1 MNDIQRLSRESSV
14 SVRIARQ
21 IVELIGA
28 GTFGVGV
35 KLPSEMELAR
45 QFGVSRPSV
54 REALGALQFAGYVE
68 SVRGSGTHVISTS
81 GSAGLSGAA
90 ASSLPMTAA
99 LDVFE
104 ARLLVEPHV
113 AALAAKNPVADKIDD
128 AAELVEGM
136 HLVVHEPG
144 LHAATDLRIHRA
156 IADICPNEV
165 MRSHAIQ
172 LLDLAASPTLEK
184 VRNEAWE
191 EEVLPTIWGDQHQ
204 EVLHAIAARDPQAA
218 AEASW
223 VHLVSAVLRA
233 LDVLAADPAIDE
245 AAVRRVQSLAE
256 RGPVLPHAMMSR
268 PVRPSG
274 FRLADEDGTS

>member
-1 MNDIQRLSRESSV
+1 MSDIRRLSRESSV
-14 SVRIARQ
+14 SVRIAQQ

-28 GTFGVGV
+28 GTFGVGA

-68 SVRGSGTHVISTS
+68 SVRGSGTHVISAS
-81 GSAGLSGAA
+81 GSAGRTEPVVADLSI
-90 ASSLPMTAA
+90 ASA
-99 LDVFE
+99 LNVFE
-104 ARLLVEPHV
+104 ARLLIEPHV
-113 AALAAKNPVADKIDD
+113 AALAAKHPVTDKIDD

-156 IADICPNEV
+156 IAHICPNEV
-165 MRSHAIQ
+165 MRSHALH

-184 VRNEAWE
+184 VRIEAWKE
-191 EEVLPTIWGDQHQ
+191 QLLPSIWGDQHQ
-204 EVLHAIAARDPQAA
+204 QVLHAIAAHDPQAA
-218 AEASW
+218 AEATW
-223 VHLVSAVLRA
+223 VHLVSAVLSA

-245 AAVRRVQSLAE
+245 EAVRRVQALAE
-256 RGPVLPHAMMSR
+256 NGPVLPHGEFSR
-268 PVRPSG
+268 AHSHRRG
-274 FRLADEDGTS
+274 DGDHA

>member
-1 MNDIQRLSRESSV
+1 MSDIQRLSRESSV
-14 SVRIARQ
+14 SVRIAQQ

-68 SVRGSGTHVISTS
+68 SVRGSGTRVISAS
-81 GSAGLSGAA
+81 GSAGHAEPSI
-90 ASSLPMTAA
+90 SNLPITSA

-113 AALAAKNPVADKIDD
+113 AALAACNPVVDKIDD

-156 IADICPNEV
+156 IAQICPNELI
-165 MRSHAIQ
+165 RSHALD
-172 LLDLAASPTLEK
+172 LLDLAASPTLET
-184 VRNEAWE
+184 VRNEAWKE
-191 EEVLPTIWGDQHQ
+191 ELLPTIWGDQHQ
-204 EVLHAIAARDPQAA
+204 QVLDAIAARDPQAA
-218 AEASW
+218 VEATW
-223 VHLVSAVLRA
+223 VHLVSAVLSA
-233 LDVLAADPAIDE
+233 LEVLAADPAIDE
-245 AAVRRVQSLAE
+245 QAVRRVQTLAE
-256 RGPVLPHAMMSR
+256 AGPVLPHGASALTGSR
-268 PVRPSG
+268 ETREG
-274 FRLADEDGTS
+274 DRA